1 MEAGLVLVS
10 GASGHIGS
18 TLRSGLR
25 AAGWRLRLQDVEPLG
40 EATDGEEI
48 VEGDLFDDAVLEVA
62 VEGVESLVHLA
73 AIPSEATYPEI
84 HLVNIEGTYRY
95 FDAARR
101 AGVRRIVFAGSN
113 HAVGLTPRQEL
124 APADLPPRPDTYYGV
139 SKVFAEALGRLY
151 VDRYGME
158 FVSLRIGS
166 FLPRPLRPRHLATWL
181 SPADTVRLVDAA
193 LRAPDVDF
201 VTVWGISANTRGWW
215 DHGPGRAL
223 GYEPKDDAEVF
234 ADEVIAEHGRP
245 DMSDV
250 TEAYVGGEYA
260 GPDFNVD

>member
-1 MEAGLVLVS
+1 MTSGLVLVN
-10 GASGHIGS
+10 GASGKIGA

-25 AAGWRLRLQDVEPLG
+25 EAGWQLRLQDIEPLG
-40 EATDGEEI
+40 EAADGEEL
-48 VEGDLFDDAVLEVA
+48 VEGDMFDDAVLEAAVA
-62 VEGVESLVHLA
+62 GVESLVHLA
-73 AIPSEATYPEI
+73 AIPTEAPYAEI
-84 HLVNIEGTYRY
+84 HRVNIEGTYRY
-95 FDAARR
+95 FEAARR

-158 FVSLRIGS
+158 MVSLRIGS

-181 SPADTVRLVDAA
+181 SPGDTVRLVDAA
-193 LRAPDVDF
+193 LRAPDVTF

-215 DHGPGRAL
+215 DDGPGRAL
-223 GYEPKDDAEVF
+223 GYEPQDDAE
-234 ADEVIAEHGRP
+234 AYAAEVIAEHGSP
-245 DMSDV
+245 DMDDV
-250 TEAYVGGEYA
+250 TEAFVGGEYA
-260 GPDFNVD
+260 GPEFDF